1 MALSAENESSLLRL
15 KEQLEKSVQWPSEY
29 MFKLIFPSDIKNF
42 ALVRELFPEESQF
55 ESRNSSSGKYTIVTV
70 REFMLSSEEVIT
82 RYRLAAEIPGL
93 IML

>member
-1 MALSAENESSLLRL
+1 MALSAENESALLRL

-29 MFKLIFPSDIKNF
+29 MFKLIFPAVPENVV
-42 ALVRELFPEESQF
+42 LVRELFPEESQF
-55 ESRNSSSGKYTIVTV
+55 DSRNSSSGKYTIVTV
-70 REFMLSSEEVIT
+70 REFMLSAEEVIT